1 MREPQIIK
9 HIKRKL
15 VLNDAD
21 IHELSE
27 YNRARFYGQ
36 SGVRIE
42 IKNSK

>member
-15 VLNDAD
+15 ILNDEDVKAL
-21 IHELSE
+21 EE

-36 SGVRIE
+36 SGVRMA
-42 IKNSK
+42 IKNTK